1 MYAIEALSL
10 TKRFGPVV
18 ANADV
23 SLQVEQATV
32 HGIVGENG
40 AGKSTLMNLLY
51 GFHRPDSGTIKIA
64 GETVHLKGPE
74 EAITK
79 GLGMVHQH
87 FMLIEPFTVLEN
99 IVLGFEGN
107 ALLATS
113 LDTARQKL
121 LEIER
126 TYGLV
131 VDPDARVGDLPVG
144 DRQRV
149 EILKSLYRGA
159 ETLILDEPT
168 GVLTPQETAS
178 LFEVIAT
185 LRSEGKTILLITHKL
200 GEIMAI
206 TDRVSVMRGGKMI
219 SHHETR
225 ETSAE
230 DLAERMVGHTV
241 VRETNKI
248 TTPPGELMLEVDN
261 LYAEDD
267 TGKEQLK
274 GVSFDVHGGEILGVA
289 GVSGNGQSEL
299 LEVLT
304 GMRQPRQGIVQFKGQ
319 ISAAQS
325 HKSAPQT
332 LRAQGLGHIAEDRHR
347 IGMIGPMRAEENAI
361 LGYQRDPNY
370 TAGPILSPA
379 KMRQHC
385 QRLMQDHDVRP
396 QTPELPLQSF
406 SGGNQQKLVIA
417 REMEQ
422 HPDLLIVG
430 QPTRGVDIGAIA
442 FIHSRLIEMRNQG
455 KAVLI
460 VSSELDE
467 IMTLADRII
476 VLCDGR
482 ITGEGR
488 PAELSE
494 RDIGLMMAGR
504 FEEPPA

>member
-18 ANADV
+18 ANHNV
-23 SLQVEQATV
+23 SLQVEQASV
-32 HGIVGENG
+32 HGIIGENG

-51 GFHRPDSGTIKIA
+51 GFHRPDSGDIRVR
-64 GETVHLKGPE
+64 GEPVRLKGPE
-74 EAITK
+74 EAIAK

-87 FMLIEPFTVLEN
+87 FMLVEPFTVLEN
-99 IVLGFEGN
+99 IVLGFEGE
-107 ALLATS
+107 ALLAGS
-113 LDTARQKL
+113 LDQARKKL
-121 LEIER
+121 IKIEH

-131 VDPDARVGDLPVG
+131 VDPDARVCDLPVG

-185 LRSEGKTILLITHKL
+185 LRTEGKTILLITHKL

-206 TDRVSVMRGGKMI
+206 TDRVSVMRGGEMI
-219 SHHETR
+219 SHHETS

-230 DLAERMVGHTV
+230 DLAERMVGRTV
-241 VRETNKI
+241 IRETNK
-248 TTPPGELMLEVDN
+248 TETAPGEVLLKVDN
-261 LYAEDD
+261 LFAEDD
-267 TGKEQLK
+267 TGKKQLK
-274 GVSFDVHGGEILGVA
+274 GISFDVRGGEILGIA

-304 GMRQPRQGIVQFKGQ
+304 GMRTPSQGTVEFKGS
-319 ISAAQS
+319 ISAAHGHKGRPQS
-325 HKSAPQT
+325 
-332 LRAQGLGHIAEDRHR
+332 LRTQGLGHVAEDRHR
-347 IGMIGPMRAEENAI
+347 IGMIGPMSAEENTI
-361 LGYQRDPNY
+361 LGYQRDPKY
-370 TAGPILSPA
+370 TSGPILSPA
-379 KMRQHC
+379 NMRQHC
-385 QRLMQDHDVRP
+385 ATLMRDHDVRP

-422 HPDLLIVG
+422 HPDLLVVG

-476 VLCDGR
+476 VLCDG
-482 ITGEGR
+482 IVTGQGR
-488 PAELSE
+488 PADFNE
-494 RDIGLMMAGR
+494 RDIGLMMAGE
-504 FEEPPA
+504 FEEAAS